1 MSLVYDARIR
11 LYRSI
16 DISRIQDYCTC
27 EIHFSRLLMVG
38 NQYVCNAV
46 ECARKGGVCC
56 TEPAEMSAYL
66 VVDDV
71 EIQVV
76 YLF

>member
-1 MSLVYDARIR
+1 
-11 LYRSI
+11 
-16 DISRIQDYCTC
+16 
-27 EIHFSRLLMVG
+27 MVG